1 MKIFEVGGSVRDEIL
16 GLKNK
21 DRDFCVEAE
30 SFDAMRDGILALG
43 GVIFLEKPEFTTI
56 RAKMGKDDIRDFVL
70 CRKDGAYSDGRHP
83 DTIEAGTLLDDLARR
98 DFTMNAIARDGDGNL
113 VDPFGGVEDIK
124 AGVIRC
130 VGSARERMSEDA
142 LRMLRALRFSIVK
155 GMRINDEI
163 LALFE
168 NDEILSLIENSISTE
183 RIREELHKMFARD
196 SFASVMLL
204 ARFPRLLKILVS
216 RGLWLEPTM
225 RKA

>member
-1 MKIFEVGGSVRDEIL
+1 MRIFEVGGSIRDEIL

-98 DFTMNAIARDGDGNL
+98 DFTMNAIAKDSDGNL
-113 VDPFGGVEDIK
+113 VDPFGGAEDIK

-130 VGSARERMSEDA
+130 VGIARDRMNEDA

-155 GMRINDEI
+155 GMMIDGEI
-163 LALFE
+163 LALF
-168 NDEILSLIENSISTE
+168 DDDGILGLIENSISVE

-196 SFASVMLL
+196 SFASIMLL